1 MAYKHK
7 ELNAM
12 FKEIINYSLIGA
24 GLVLLISLPA
34 VAVERMDGESYQ
46 AACRAHQ
53 AEGVEGKASN
63 SQSSDKSPDI
73 CAAFL
78 SGYLAAVESFY
89 MNSGEEKNY
98 YDRAVETRAKG
109 LLSKDRMLKG
119 KRYCIP
125 EDEPIDSIIGR
136 INASRLSEDEAR
148 YADNVIK
155 AVLDSHYRCP

>member
-1 MAYKHK
+1 
-7 ELNAM
+7 M
-12 FKEIINYSLIGA
+12 FREIINYCLIVG
-24 GLVLLISLPA
+24 GLVCLASLPA
-34 VAVERMDGESYQ
+34 VAVERMDGQSYQ
-46 AACRAHQ
+46 AACRAHHSGETGGSGENAQ
-53 AEGVEGKASN
+53 N
-63 SQSSDKSPDI
+63 SAI

-78 SGYLAAVESFY
+78 SGYLSAVESFY
-89 MNSGEEKNY
+89 MNAGEEKNY

-125 EDEPIDSIIGR
+125 EAEQIDTIIGR
-136 INASRLSEDEAR
+136 INASTFSEDESR

>member
-1 MAYKHK
+1 MPR
-7 ELNAM
+7 
-12 FKEIINYSLIGA
+12 EIINYCLIVG
-24 GLVLLISLPA
+24 GLVCLASMPV
-34 VAVERMDGESYQ
+34 VAVERMDGNSYQ
-46 AACRAHQ
+46 AACRAHHSG
-53 AEGVEGKASN
+53 ALEGRGE
-63 SQSSDKSPDI
+63 SPQDSAI

-89 MNSGEEKNY
+89 MNAGDEKNY

-125 EDEPIDSIIGR
+125 EAEPIDDIIGH
-136 INASRLSEDEAR
+136 INASRFSEDESR